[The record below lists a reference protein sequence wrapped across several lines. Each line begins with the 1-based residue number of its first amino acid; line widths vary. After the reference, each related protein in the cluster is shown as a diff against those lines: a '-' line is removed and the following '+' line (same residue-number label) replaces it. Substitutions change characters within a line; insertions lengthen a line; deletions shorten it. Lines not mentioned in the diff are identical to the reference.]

1 MSLHEEKTDKKNRT
15 VPFSLSTVP
24 FLVSIVGLIAA
35 LKFIKIPLYSGL
47 MAGWLT
53 AVVIS
58 LFHGGTFRSVVR
70 ATSQG
75 MKSTFFVVAIL
86 LLIAGI
92 ISVWLASGT
101 VPAMICYGIQLIH
114 PKFLVVTAFLLATVS
129 SMALGSSVA
138 TLSTMGIAIAGIAQ
152 VFNLSPAL
160 IGGAL
165 ISGAMVGDRTSPV
178 SGTFHLVAHMTE
190 TKAEDNYKPMWQTGI
205 PMIVL
210 CILLFFYLGY
220 GKASGSLHPMSH
232 PLLKELILHFQ
243 MPWYVLIPP
252 ILVLILAMFR
262 VSILLN
268 LGIGIVLGT
277 LFAVTLQ
284 GDSWLS
290 VLRSLWLGY
299 DFQVNGQVLLHGG
312 GIWPMFNEVLLIVAA
327 GALNGVMEESG
338 MLHTILDSL
347 LQRIR
352 SKSGLIGVT
361 VLLSISMSLLAC
373 NQSLSVIVP
382 GRTLRSTFEK
392 LGVPL
397 RYLVRSLADSGV
409 VVSPLIPW
417 NLHGI
422 LCSTAMGIPTL
433 VYFPY
438 AFFLWGL
445 PIITLLLAFRPRRCP
460 SNDVGMSN

>member
-1 MSLHEEKTDKKNRT
+1 MNKTRT
-15 VPFSLSTVP
+15 VPLSLSVIP
-24 FLVSIVGLIAA
+24 FLVSIAGLIAA
-35 LKFIKIPLYSGL
+35 LKFINIPLYSGL
-47 MAGWLT
+47 AAGWLT

-58 LFHGGTFRSVVR
+58 LSHGGTFRSVVR
-70 ATSQG
+70 ATYQG

-92 ISVWLASGT
+92 ISAWLASGT
-101 VPAMICYGIQLIH
+101 VPAMIFYGIQLIH
-114 PKFLVVTAFLLATVS
+114 PKFLVVTAFLLAAVS
-129 SMALGSSVA
+129 SMTLGSSVA
-138 TLSTMGIAIAGIAQ
+138 TLSTMGVAIADMAQ
-152 VFNLSPAL
+152 VLNLSPAL

-190 TKAEDNYKPMWQTGI
+190 TKAEENYKPMWQTGI
-205 PMIVL
+205 PMVIV
-210 CILLFFYLGY
+210 CILLYFFLGY
-220 GKASGSLHPMSH
+220 GKVSGSFNPMNHPF
-232 PLLKELILHFQ
+232 LQELIRHFQ
-243 MPWYVLIPP
+243 MPWYVIIPP
-252 ILVLILAMFR
+252 ILVLVLAVFR
-262 VSILLN
+262 VPIMLN
-268 LGIGIVLGT
+268 LGVGTVLGIF
-277 LFAVTLQ
+277 FAVTWQ

-299 DFQVNGQVLLHGG
+299 DLQVNGQVLLHGG

-338 MLHTILDSL
+338 MLHAILDSL
-347 LQRIR
+347 LQRIH
-352 SKSGLIGVT
+352 SKSGLIGAT

-392 LGVPL
+392 LGVPS

-422 LCSTAMGIPTL
+422 LCSAAMSIPTV
-433 VYFPY
+433 VYFPC

-445 PIITLLLAFRPRRCP
+445 PILTLLLAFCPRRL
-460 SNDVGMSN
+460 SFKWNQHGHSI

>member
-1 MSLHEEKTDKKNRT
+1 MKKNRT
-15 VPFSLSTVP
+15 VPLSLSVVP

-35 LKFIKIPLYSGL
+35 IKFIKAPLYSGL
-47 MAGWLT
+47 VAGWLT

-58 LFHGGTFRSVVR
+58 LSHGGTFRSVVR

-92 ISVWLASGT
+92 ISAWLASGT
-101 VPAMICYGIQLIH
+101 VPAMICYGIKLIH
-114 PKFLVVTAFLLATVS
+114 PKFLVVTAFLLAAVS
-129 SMALGSSVA
+129 SMTLGSSVA
-138 TLSTMGIAIAGIAQ
+138 TLSTMGVAIAGMAQ

-220 GKASGSLHPMSH
+220 GRAFGSLHPMSH

-268 LGIGIVLGT
+268 LGIGIILGI
-277 LFAVTLQ
+277 LFAVMLQ

-299 DFQVNGQVLLHGG
+299 DLQVNGQALLHGG

-338 MLHTILDSL
+338 MLHAILDSL
-347 LQRIR
+347 LRRIR
-352 SKSGLIGVT
+352 SKSGLIGAT

-382 GRTLRSTFEK
+382 GRTLRSSFEK
-392 LGVPL
+392 LGVPS

-422 LCSTAMGIPTL
+422 LCSAAMGIPTL

-445 PIITLLLAFRPRRCP
+445 PIITLLLAFRP
-460 SNDVGMSN
+460 NKMSFKWYRHEHFG